1 MTQVEI
7 TWLYH
12 PETSSGQV
20 MAIKKQQ
27 YLHMKSTYLKII
39 SLTAV
44 IGLICVVAFRK
55 QTNTLLN
62 PSGTTVS
69 TRFLVPSGFTR
80 IVSVSGSFGEYLQA
94 LPLKPNGTLV
104 HYYNGEEKPNK
115 VAAAVLNVDVGSK
128 DLQQCADAVMRLRA
142 EYLFKVKQ
150 YNALHFNF
158 TNGFKADYVKWRAGN
173 RISVKGN
180 TVSWVKTTKES
191 TSYESFREYMNIVF
205 TYAGTASLSKELTS
219 VPFSEMQIG
228 DVLIR
233 GGSPGHAVI
242 IIDKAVDPKSKK
254 QLFMIAQSYMPAQDI
269 HILINKNKTA
279 ISPWYELDATTE
291 DINTP
296 EWPFESSELKR
307 FL

>member
-1 MTQVEI
+1 
-7 TWLYH
+7 
-12 PETSSGQV
+12 
-20 MAIKKQQ
+20 
-27 YLHMKSTYLKII
+27 MKSTWLKII
-39 SLTAV
+39 SLAAV
-44 IGLICVVAFRK
+44 IGLICIAAFRK
-55 QTNTLLN
+55 QTIILLN

-69 TRFLVPSGFTR
+69 TRFLVPAGFTR
-80 IVSVSGSFGEYLQA
+80 IVSVSGSFGEYLQNI
-94 LPLKPNGTLV
+94 PLKPNGTLV
-104 HYYNGEEKPNK
+104 HYYDGEEKPNK

-150 YNALHFNF
+150 YSALHFNF
-158 TNGFKADYVKWRAGN
+158 TNGFKADYSKWRAGN
-173 RISVKGN
+173 RIHVKGN

-191 TSYESFREYMNIVF
+191 TSYESFREYMNMVF
-205 TYAGTASLSKELTS
+205 TYAGTASLSKELIS
-219 VPFSEMQIG
+219 VPFSDMQIG

-242 IIDKAVDPKSKK
+242 VIDKAVNPKTNK

-279 ISPWYELDATTE
+279 ISPWYELDAATE

-296 EWPFESSELKR
+296 EWPFKTDELKR
-307 FL
+307 FY